1 MNNSIQCNNCDS
13 CYTECCCSYTEI
25 VLIVTIGTEMFQFK
39 CMVGSVDSVTVKK
52 S

>member
-1 MNNSIQCNNCDS
+1 
-13 CYTECCCSYTEI
+13 

-52 S
+52 SWD